1 MDVFGNSSYIP
12 NQSQWSQTGFMPT
25 LNSFTSTNTT
35 NTWSQTPPNN
45 VPWGIS
51 YSQALPNVIRF
62 TGQSDVSFP
71 HHNSISSSSSHL
83 QIKRHLDDSDD
94 DSLDSST
101 VLSKPP
107 AKQFIT
113 EEKMAAKMN
122 EMHISNAF
130 TRFYQEPQS
139 QSSYQHSCL
148 LHRSN
153 TNCCTSA
160 TTSTLSSSHLQP
172 NATEEDTSFN
182 MMDDTNDNLNNNRSG
197 SNNFNKSSCSNNFN
211 NTPSNNNGQMPSL
224 YLSEELKRLSC
235 SIDPVIPK
243 DLLQRNL
250 NSQARNGNLALASEH
265 SPGLQSPRL
274 RNRVHPSPVKTRP
287 SLYEVT
293 IRRATS
299 SLRKSPNRI
308 IELKKQWLWTI
319 CNNRCVCEAKV
330 LELLSH

>member
-250 NSQARNGNLALASEH
+250 NSQALVLWQPRIGLGAFPWSTESTPQEPSSPESSED
-265 SPGLQSPRL
+265 
-274 RNRVHPSPVKTRP
+274 
-287 SLYEVT
+287 EAEF
-293 IRRATS
+293 IRSDDPACNVVITEITE
-299 SLRKSPNRI
+299 PNHRT
-308 IELKKQWLWTI
+308 E
-319 CNNRCVCEAKV
+319 EAMAV
-330 LELLSH
+330 DDL